1 MTLAFIVRVEF
12 DGQRWVLTLQDLETG
27 ERRAF
32 AGFDA
37 CCAALRERAVAR
49 ARPSLRTPAGSRGRR
64 AR

>member
-12 DGQRWVLTLQDLETG
+12 DGQRWALTLQDLATG
-27 ERRAF
+27 ERCAF
-32 AGFDA
+32 DGFDA

-49 ARPSLRTPAGSRGRR
+49 AHPSLRAPAGSRGRR

>member
-12 DGQRWVLTLQDLETG
+12 DGQRWALTLQDLETG

-32 AGFDA
+32 EGFDA
-37 CCAALRERAVAR
+37 CCAALRERAVSR
-49 ARPSLRTPAGSRGRR
+49 VRPRKRVHPRSRGRR

>member
-12 DGQRWVLTLQDLETG
+12 DGQRWAITLQDLETG

-32 AGFDA
+32 EGFDA

-49 ARPSLRTPAGSRGRR
+49 ARPRARPRAGSRGRW